1 MSVNAAV
8 RPTRPAEHA
17 SGPGESGQGT
27 PPNTEGPKGVAP
39 LVRRFGP
46 SILINGVAPYFIYF
60 VLHHQF
66 QVAEL
71 PALLATSIPPLLD
84 ALVGIVRWRR
94 IDFLAGFVLFTI
106 GLAVGLVA
114 LGGDPRLYLIRESF
128 ITAGIGLAF
137 ILSNPLPRPLGFF
150 FARYFMAGNDQARL
164 AWVNDRWQR
173 SAGFRHAIRFSNVVW
188 GLGLLLEAAVRTY
201 LVFTLSIE
209 QFLIAS
215 PIVFYGFYAVLLGW
229 SVVFGRRKRQQAML
243 DQAGDGPGSSALM
256 RAHHREALR

>member
-8 RPTRPAEHA
+8 RPNRPPEHTSGLGG
-17 SGPGESGQGT
+17 SGPGT
-27 PPNTEGPKGVAP
+27 PPGAEGPKGVVP
-39 LVRRFGP
+39 LVRRFRP

-94 IDFLAGFVLFTI
+94 IDFQAGFVLFTI
-106 GLAVGLVA
+106 GLSFGLVGV
-114 LGGDPRLYLIRESF
+114 GGDPRLVLIRESF
-128 ITAGIGLAF
+128 ITVGIGLAF

-164 AWVNDRWQR
+164 AWVNNRWQR
-173 SAGFRHAIRFSNVVW
+173 SASFDTPS
-188 GLGLLLEAAVRTY
+188 
-201 LVFTLSIE
+201 
-209 QFLIAS
+209 AS
-215 PIVFYGFYAVLLGW
+215 AT
-229 SVVFGRRKRQQAML
+229 SC
-243 DQAGDGPGSSALM
+243 GPG
-256 RAHHREALR
+256 LRPRSRGADV

>member
-1 MSVNAAV
+1 MSTTVRAV
-8 RPTRPAEHA
+8 ADISVPGA
-17 SGPGESGQGT
+17 SGTNGHEDRGPRT
-27 PPNTEGPKGVAP
+27 PPGMEGSKGVVP

-94 IDFLAGFVLFTI
+94 IDFLAGFVLFTV
-106 GLAVGLVA
+106 GLAVALVA

-137 ILSNPLPRPLGFF
+137 VLSNPLPRPLGFF
-150 FARYFMAGNDQARL
+150 FARYF
-164 AWVNDRWQR
+164 
-173 SAGFRHAIRFSNVVW
+173 
-188 GLGLLLEAAVRTY
+188 
-201 LVFTLSIE
+201 
-209 QFLIAS
+209 
-215 PIVFYGFYAVLLGW
+215 
-229 SVVFGRRKRQQAML
+229 
-243 DQAGDGPGSSALM
+243 
-256 RAHHREALR
+256 

>member
-1 MSVNAAV
+1 M
-8 RPTRPAEHA
+8 
-17 SGPGESGQGT
+17 
-27 PPNTEGPKGVAP
+27 
-39 LVRRFGP
+39 
-46 SILINGVAPYFIYF
+46 LINGVAPYLIYF

-71 PALLATSIPPLLD
+71 PALVATSIPPLLN

-106 GLAVGLVA
+106 GLALALVA

-137 ILSNPLPRPLGFF
+137 IVSNPLPRPLGFF
-150 FARYFMAGNDQARL
+150 FARYFMAGNDQTRL
-164 AWVNDRWQR
+164 AWVNDRWQS
-173 SAGFRHAIRFSNVVW
+173 SAGFRQEIRFTNVVW
-188 GLGLLLEAAVRTY
+188 GLGLVLEAVVRTY
-201 LVFTLSIE
+201 LVITLSIE

-229 SVVFGRRKRQQAML
+229 SVAFGRRKRQQAML
-243 DQAGDGPGSSALM
+243 DQVRHGPDNSARM
-256 RAHHREALR
+256 SMQHPQAVR

>member
-1 MSVNAAV
+1 MIARS
-8 RPTRPAEHA
+8 PQHA
-17 SGPGESGQGT
+17 SAPGESGPGT
-27 PPNTEGPKGVAP
+27 LPGTEGRKGVGT

-71 PALLATSIPPLLD
+71 PALVTTSIPPLLD

-128 ITAGIGLAF
+128 ITAGVGLAF
-137 ILSNPLPRPLGFF
+137 VLSNRLPRPLGFF

-164 AWVNDRWQR
+164 AWINDRWQR
-173 SAGFRHAIRFSNVVW
+173 SASFRQAIRFSNVVW

-201 LVFTLSIE
+201 LVFTLTIE
-209 QFLIAS
+209 EFLIAS

-229 SVVFGRRKRQQAML
+229 SAVFVRRKRQQAML
-243 DQAGDGPGSSALM
+243 DQAGDPPGGSALK
-256 RAHHREALR
+256 RALHPEALR